1 MRTFR
6 LSGLLACI
14 HHPICLYFEL
24 FASHYGFPPPNF
36 PTPPTPHPNAPH
48 PDITLFL
55 TIESVPIDLEP
66 AALALYVDESPG
78 DL

>member
-1 MRTFR
+1 VACVLSLILRRSLCSQSLNPIILKAAART
-6 LSGLLACI
+6 A
-14 HHPICLYFEL
+14 
-24 FASHYGFPPPNF
+24 
-36 PTPPTPHPNAPH
+36 
-48 PDITLFL
+48 LFL